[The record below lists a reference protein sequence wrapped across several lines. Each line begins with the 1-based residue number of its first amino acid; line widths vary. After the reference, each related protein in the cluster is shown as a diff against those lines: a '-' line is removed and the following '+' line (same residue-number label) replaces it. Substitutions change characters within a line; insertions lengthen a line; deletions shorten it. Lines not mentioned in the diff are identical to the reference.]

1 MMDFVLEAWVSS
13 IIEGKKLQWMMGKGE
28 PWQPGEKLK
37 LLFAG
42 YNGTRNTGSD
52 VRVEEMLRQIRRILG
67 PENVDLSMMT
77 FNFDRSRGYFE
88 GTSQVRLPDI
98 FPPFLASEVPKHHGV
113 VACEG
118 SMFKSKFANA
128 LATMM
133 IGSLGIA
140 AAENKLSIGYGA
152 EAGHMDPLVAKMC
165 GRYCR
170 NSLVITRNDESR
182 KILRELGVPTEL
194 GTDTAW
200 TFEPLGAEYGQKALH
215 DVGWDGK
222 TPVLVVCPINP
233 FEWPVKASVAKAAL
247 HSLAGAYKDSHYRGP
262 YFHNAGPEANRANE
276 HYLSS
281 IAKAVAAFR
290 QKRSVFVIMAA
301 TERMDA
307 RACGRISEKLGG
319 VPVLTSDDYNMYQM
333 VSILRACRM
342 MVSSRYHGIVTSMPA
357 LVASAGITMDERIR
371 NLMNERGHQ
380 ELLMNVDDPD
390 LEARTLAAIEI
401 LDRDGERIADGIAR
415 SVVRNL
421 KLMARMGVYFEEEVQ
436 RRYPEFPN
444 AARRMELGGLPAA
457 DERGVEGIGGGVRV
471 GLVFEL
477 GIPDRPDSHV
487 IPGTDS
493 CQPGEERGQRCS
505 SGTSRRAGGP
515 ADRAAVAGSGA
526 GGAGLSAATAA
537 EKGRPLRVAGA

>member
-1 MMDFVLEAWVSS
+1 MMDFMLEAWVSG
-13 IIEGKKLQWMMGKGE
+13 IIETKKIQWMMGKRE
-28 PWQPGEKLK
+28 SWQPGEKLK

-98 FPPFLASEVPKHHGV
+98 FPPFLANEVPKHHGV

-140 AAENKLSIGYGA
+140 AAENKLSVGYGA

-165 GRYCR
+165 GRYCK
-170 NSLVITRNDESR
+170 NSLVITRNNESR

-200 TFEPLGAEYGQKALH
+200 TFEPLGAEYGQKALR

-247 HSLAGAYKDSHYRGP
+247 HSLTGAYKESHYRGP
-262 YFHNAGPEANRANE
+262 YFHNAGPAADKAYE
-276 HYLSS
+276 HYLTS

-290 QKRSVFVIMAA
+290 QKKNVFVIMAA

-307 RACGRISEKLGG
+307 RPARRISEQIGG
-319 VPVLTSDDYNMYQM
+319 VPVLTSDDYNMYQL
-333 VSILRACRM
+333 VSILRVCRM

-357 LVASAGITMDERIR
+357 LVPSAGITMDERIR

-380 ELLMNVDDPD
+380 ELLMNVDDVD
-390 LEARTLAAIEI
+390 LEARTLAALEI
-401 LDRDGERIADGIAR
+401 LERDGEQIADGIAR
-415 SVVRNL
+415 TVVKNL

-436 RRYPEFPN
+436 RRYPEFPT
-444 AARRMELGGLPAA
+444 RRGEWSWEDYLPPMSDGLKQ
-457 DERGVEGIGGGVRV
+457 
-471 GLVFEL
+471 LV
-477 GIPDRPDSHV
+477 
-487 IPGTDS
+487 
-493 CQPGEERGQRCS
+493 
-505 SGTSRRAGGP
+505 
-515 ADRAAVAGSGA
+515 
-526 GGAGLSAATAA
+526 TAYS
-537 EKGRPLRVAGA
+537 

>member
-1 MMDFVLEAWVSS
+1 MMDFVLEAWGSG
-13 IIEGKKLQWMMGKGE
+13 IIESKKFQWMMGKRE

-77 FNFDRSRGYFE
+77 FNFDRSRGYFD

-98 FPPFLASEVPKHHGV
+98 FPPFLANEVPKHHGV

-140 AAENKLSIGYGA
+140 AAENKLSVGYGA
-152 EAGHMDPLVAKMC
+152 EAGHMDPMVAKMC
-165 GRYCR
+165 GRYCK
-170 NSLVITRNDESR
+170 NSLVITRNNESR
-182 KILRELGVPTEL
+182 TILRELGVPTEL

-200 TFEPLGAEYGQKALH
+200 TFEPLGAEYGQKALR

-247 HSLAGAYKDSHYRGP
+247 HSLTGAYKESHYRGP
-262 YFHNAGPEANRANE
+262 YFHNAGPAADRAYE
-276 HYLSS
+276 HYLQS
-281 IAKAVAAFR
+281 IANAVAAFR
-290 QKRSVFVIMAA
+290 QKKNVFVIMAA

-307 RACGRISEKLGG
+307 RPAKRISDKLGG
-319 VPVLTSDDYNMYQM
+319 VPVMTSDDYNMYQL
-333 VSILRACRM
+333 VSILRVCRM

-371 NLMNERGHQ
+371 NLMNERGHP

-390 LEARTLAAIEI
+390 LEARTLGALEV
-401 LDRDGERIADGIAR
+401 LDREGERIADGIAR
-415 SVVRNL
+415 TVVRNL

-436 RRYPEFPN
+436 RRYPEFPT
-444 AARRMELGGLPAA
+444 RRGEWSWEDYLPTMSEGLKQL
-457 DERGVEGIGGGVRV
+457 I
-471 GLVFEL
+471 
-477 GIPDRPDSHV
+477 
-487 IPGTDS
+487 
-493 CQPGEERGQRCS
+493 
-505 SGTSRRAGGP
+505 
-515 ADRAAVAGSGA
+515 
-526 GGAGLSAATAA
+526 SAYS
-537 EKGRPLRVAGA
+537 

>member
-1 MMDFVLEAWVSS
+1 MMDFVLEAWVSG
-13 IIEGKKLQWMMGKGE
+13 IIESKKIQWMMGKRE

-67 PENVDLSMMT
+67 PDKVDLSMMT

-140 AAENKLSIGYGA
+140 AAENKLSVGYGA
-152 EAGHMDPLVAKMC
+152 EAGQMDPLVAKMC

-170 NSLVITRNDESR
+170 NSLVITRNNESR

-200 TFEPLGAEYGQKALH
+200 TFEPLGAEYGQKALR

-222 TPVLVVCPINP
+222 TPILVVCPINP
-233 FEWPVKASVAKAAL
+233 FEWPVKASLAKAGL
-247 HSLAGAYKDSHYRGP
+247 HSLTGAYKESHYRGP
-262 YFHNAGPEANRANE
+262 YFHNAGPAADRAYE
-276 HYLSS
+276 HYLTS
-281 IAKAVAAFR
+281 IANAVAAFR
-290 QKRSVFVIMAA
+290 QKKNVFVIMAA

-307 RACGRISEKLGG
+307 RPCRRISEKLGG
-319 VPVLTSDDYNMYQM
+319 VPVMTSDDYNMYEL

-371 NLMNERGHQ
+371 NLMNDRGHQ

-390 LEARTLAAIEI
+390 LEERTFAALEI
-401 LDRDGERIADGIAR
+401 LQRDGERIADGIAR
-415 SVVRNL
+415 TVVRNL

-436 RRYPEFPN
+436 RRYPEFPT
-444 AARRMELGGLPAA
+444 RRGEWSWEDYLPPISDGLKQ
-457 DERGVEGIGGGVRV
+457 
-471 GLVFEL
+471 LV
-477 GIPDRPDSHV
+477 
-487 IPGTDS
+487 
-493 CQPGEERGQRCS
+493 
-505 SGTSRRAGGP
+505 
-515 ADRAAVAGSGA
+515 
-526 GGAGLSAATAA
+526 TAYS
-537 EKGRPLRVAGA
+537 

>member
-1 MMDFVLEAWVSS
+1 MMDFMLEAWVSG
-13 IIEGKKLQWMMGKGE
+13 IIETKKIQWMMGKRE
-28 PWQPGEKLK
+28 PWHPGEKLK

-67 PENVDLSMMT
+67 PGNVDLSMMT
-77 FNFDRSRGYFE
+77 FNFDRSRGYFD

-98 FPPFLASEVPKHHGV
+98 FPPFLANEVPKHHGV

-140 AAENKLSIGYGA
+140 AAENKLSVGYGA

-200 TFEPLGAEYGQKALH
+200 TFEPLGAEYGQKALR
-215 DVGWDGK
+215 DVGWDGQ

-233 FEWPVKASVAKAAL
+233 FEWPVKASIAKAAL
-247 HSLAGAYKDSHYRGP
+247 HSVAGAYKESHYRGP
-262 YFHNAGPEANRANE
+262 YFHNAGPDADRAYE

-281 IAKAVAAFR
+281 IAGAVAAFR
-290 QKRSVFVIMAA
+290 QKKNVFVVLAA

-307 RACGRISEKLGG
+307 RACRRISEKLGG
-319 VPVLTSDDYNMYQM
+319 VPVLTSDDYNMYQL

-357 LVASAGITMDERIR
+357 LVPSAGITMDERIR

-380 ELLMNVDDPD
+380 ELLMNVDDKD
-390 LEARTLAAIEI
+390 LEARTLAALEI

-415 SVVRNL
+415 TVVHNL

-436 RRYPEFPN
+436 RRYPDFPT
-444 AARRMELGGLPAA
+444 RRGEWGWEDYLP
-457 DERGVEGIGGGVRV
+457 
-471 GLVFEL
+471 
-477 GIPDRPDSHV
+477 PMS
-487 IPGTDS
+487 
-493 CQPGEERGQRCS
+493 
-505 SGTSRRAGGP
+505 
-515 ADRAAVAGSGA
+515 
-526 GGAGLSAATAA
+526 AGLKHLATAYS
-537 EKGRPLRVAGA
+537 

>member
-13 IIEGKKLQWMMGKGE
+13 IIEGKKIQWMMGKRE
-28 PWQPGEKLK
+28 PWQRGEKLK

-98 FPPFLASEVPKHHGV
+98 FPPFLANEVPKHHGV

-152 EAGHMDPLVAKMC
+152 EAGHMDPMVAKMC
-165 GRYCR
+165 ARYCK

-200 TFEPLGAEYGQKALH
+200 TFEPLGAEYGQKALR
-215 DVGWDGK
+215 DVGWDGT

-247 HSLAGAYKDSHYRGP
+247 RSLTGAYKESHYRGP
-262 YFHNAGPEANRANE
+262 YFHNAGPEADRAYE
-276 HYLSS
+276 YYLSS
-281 IAKAVAAFR
+281 IANAIAAFR
-290 QKRSVFVIMAA
+290 QKRNVFVIMAA

-307 RACGRISEKLGG
+307 RPCRRISEKLGG
-319 VPVLTSDDYNMYQM
+319 VPILTSDDYNMYQL

-390 LEARTLAAIEI
+390 LEARTLAALEI
-401 LDRDGERIADGIAR
+401 LDRDGERIDDGIAR
-415 SVVRNL
+415 TTVRNL

-436 RRYPEFPN
+436 RRYPEFPTRRGEWSWEDYLPPLSEGLKELV
-444 AARRMELGGLPAA
+444 AAYG
-457 DERGVEGIGGGVRV
+457 
-471 GLVFEL
+471 
-477 GIPDRPDSHV
+477 
-487 IPGTDS
+487 
-493 CQPGEERGQRCS
+493 
-505 SGTSRRAGGP
+505 
-515 ADRAAVAGSGA
+515 
-526 GGAGLSAATAA
+526 
-537 EKGRPLRVAGA
+537 